1 MLHAHWT
8 AVQKLSAAALK
19 VTLNGAELGR
29 GATTHYLPKT
39 RGPLISRGR
48 PESGIPHNLDT
59 IQHFGGAAKR
69 KKKKK
74 KKKRRKLSFSQPLG
88 ISKARRL
95 FFFFFQRFFT
105 DKTFFLSFFLFRSER
120 NGWALRFVFRAPP
133 PSATY
138 TQALTCV
145 VACTASSL
153 HTNQDTQRKRK
164 PPAHTTRSRE
174 SSIWQFVYRNS
185 KRSPHPPPPSP
196 PLHPF
201 FRAPTRTEFR
211 PNPLKCIPHTTP
223 I

>member
-74 KKKRRKLSFSQPLG
+74 KKRRKLSFSQPLG

-95 FFFFFQRFFT
+95 FFFFNASSPTKPF
-105 DKTFFLSFFLFRSER
+105 FFLSFFLGQKEMVGHYVLSSVRHHH
-120 NGWALRFVFRAPP
+120 LP
-133 PSATY
+133 
-138 TQALTCV
+138 LT
-145 VACTASSL
+145 
-153 HTNQDTQRKRK
+153 RKR
-164 PPAHTTRSRE
+164 
-174 SSIWQFVYRNS
+174 
-185 KRSPHPPPPSP
+185 
-196 PLHPF
+196 
-201 FRAPTRTEFR
+201 
-211 PNPLKCIPHTTP
+211 
-223 I
+223 